1 MPTPFRYLALAAL
14 VQVTWG
20 ITPCASRLVLDS
32 LPVEVYSALRF
43 GFSGIV
49 FLAVAWGTR
58 RKLPTP
64 REALPL
70 AGVGILA
77 FGVASL
83 GTLYGLKIGGVVNL
97 ALASSFNAPIT
108 ALVALVL
115 LKEKRSPKLPWALLA
130 SVAGGVLT
138 FLGKHSVSGFQVAFG
153 SLACLWGAYLL
164 ESLGLVTS
172 KQVRER
178 FPVVSFLGV
187 AHVSASAFLFGCALV
202 SQRSF
207 ESVGRM
213 PAAGWAA
220 FFFVAI
226 VSCCLCYFLLYWLVG
241 HVPAHKLAFFD
252 AFHSVSAA
260 VFGYVFYREPM
271 TPLMLAGGLLLFL
284 AVGLIHSSRL
294 DDLHVTDEFLDEGRA
309 EYEKIRAAGI

>member
-20 ITPCASRLVLDS
+20 LTPCASRLVLEF
-32 LPVEVYSALRF
+32 LPVELYSALRF

-49 FLAVAWGTR
+49 FLTVAWATK
-58 RKLPTP
+58 RKLPAL

-83 GTLYGLKIGGVVNL
+83 GTLYGLKIGGVLNL

-108 ALVALVL
+108 AFVALVIL
-115 LKEKRSPKLPWALLA
+115 REKRSPKLPWALLA
-130 SVAGGVLT
+130 SVAGGILIFV
-138 FLGKHSVSGFQVAFG
+138 GKHSVSGFHVAFG
-153 SLACLWGAYLL
+153 SLACLWGAYFF

-172 KQVRER
+172 KRVRER
-178 FPVVSFLGV
+178 FPVVSFLAV
-187 AHVSASAFLFGCALV
+187 AHLSASAFLFGCALL
-202 SQRSF
+202 SHQSF
-207 ESVGRM
+207 QSLGKM
-213 PAAGWAA
+213 PMLGWAS

-271 TPLMLAGGLLLFL
+271 TPMMLAGGLLLFL

-294 DDLHVTDEFLDEGRA
+294 DDLHIADEFLNEGRA
-309 EYEKIRAAGI
+309 ENEKVRAAGI